1 LVPINCARRWFCIA
15 VPTRLYKFRY
25 AAQRWRKE
33 SVVLIEVHCVKALN
47 EHPPPGNVLDNAMD
61 NSVIGL
67 MIVSVIT
74 LFGLAAFYIDFVK
87 PRRKRS

>member
-1 LVPINCARRWFCIA
+1 LIA
-15 VPTRLYKFRY
+15 
-25 AAQRWRKE
+25 
-33 SVVLIEVHCVKALN
+33 VHCVEALN
-47 EHPPPGNVLDNAMD
+47 ESPPPGNVLDNAMD

>member
-1 LVPINCARRWFCIA
+1 
-15 VPTRLYKFRY
+15 
-25 AAQRWRKE
+25 
-33 SVVLIEVHCVKALN
+33 
-47 EHPPPGNVLDNAMD
+47 MD

-67 MIVSVIT
+67 MIVSVTT

>member
-1 LVPINCARRWFCIA
+1 
-15 VPTRLYKFRY
+15 
-25 AAQRWRKE
+25 
-33 SVVLIEVHCVKALN
+33 
-47 EHPPPGNVLDNAMD
+47 MD
-61 NSVIGL
+61 NSMIGL

>member
-1 LVPINCARRWFCIA
+1 
-15 VPTRLYKFRY
+15 
-25 AAQRWRKE
+25 
-33 SVVLIEVHCVKALN
+33 LIEVHCVKALN

-61 NSVIGL
+61 NLVIGL